1 MTTEQVSRQEFEEA
15 LREDEIQ
22 QPKPEPT
29 GAQVFA
35 QVEAE
40 LNKYLGGSAA
50 DCASTLDCAV
60 SNHPETTL
68 ADIIH
73 CLMVMNHKRIER
85 KAHRAAMLKA
95 ARKALTKIGEFPHGT
110 ENRN

>member
-1 MTTEQVSRQEFEEA
+1 MTTEQISRQDFEEA

-29 GAQVFA
+29 GPQVFA
-35 QVEAE
+35 QAE
-40 LNKYLGGSAA
+40 GYLNKYLGSSAA

-60 SNHPETTL
+60 ANHPETTL
-68 ADIIH
+68 VEIVH

-85 KAHRAAMLKA
+85 KAHRTAMLKA
-95 ARKALTKIGEFPHGT
+95 ARKALNKIGELPHGT

>member
-1 MTTEQVSRQEFEEA
+1 MATEQVTRQDFEEA

-29 GAQVFA
+29 GAQVFT

-40 LNKYLGGSAA
+40 LNKYLGSSAA

-60 SNHPETTL
+60 ANHPETTL

-73 CLMVMNHKRIER
+73 CLMVMNHKRIEK

-95 ARKALTKIGEFPHGT
+95 ARKALTIIGEFPHGT

>member
-1 MTTEQVSRQEFEEA
+1 MATEQVTRQDFEEA

-22 QPKPEPT
+22 QPKPEPI
-29 GAQVFA
+29 GPEVFA
-35 QVEAE
+35 QVEAT
-40 LNKYLGGSAA
+40 LNKYLGSSAA

-60 SNHPETTL
+60 ANHPETSL

>member
-1 MTTEQVSRQEFEEA
+1 MTTEQVSRQDFEEA

-22 QPKPEPT
+22 QPKPGRT

-35 QVEAE
+35 DVEKE
-40 LNKYLGGSAA
+40 VNKYLGSSAA
-50 DCASTLDCAV
+50 DCAATLECSVA
-60 SNHPETTL
+60 NHPELAL

-73 CLMVMNHKRIER
+73 CLMVMNHKGLER

-95 ARKALTKIGEFPHGT
+95 ARKALTKIGEFKG
-110 ENRN
+110 

>member
-1 MTTEQVSRQEFEEA
+1 MATEQVSRQDFEEA

-22 QPKPEPT
+22 QPKAKTT
-29 GAQVFA
+29 GPQVFA
-35 QVEAE
+35 QAE
-40 LNKYLGGSAA
+40 GYLTKYLGSSAA

-60 SNHPETTL
+60 ANRPETTL
-68 ADIIH
+68 VEIIH

-95 ARKALTKIGEFPHGT
+95 ARKALTTIGEFPHGT